1 MIYSLS
7 GNTLVSMLEIG
18 VDRMLH
24 QFSRNEL
31 AIGKEGLDILKNS
44 TVAVLGIGGV
54 GSFAAEAL
62 ARSGVEKLILIDKD
76 DVDITNVNRQVIA
89 LLSTVGR
96 PKVEL
101 MKERIADINPEC
113 EVIALKIFYT
123 EETYEE
129 IFGYNLDFVI
139 DASDTI
145 SYKIH
150 LMKECLQRKIP
161 IISSMGA
168 ANKMDPTRFQIADI
182 SKTHTDPIAKV
193 VRTRLRK
200 EGIKKGIPVVFSD
213 ESPIVIR
220 EDIRKEVGKEDAVI
234 RKAQLPPSS
243 NAFVPSVAGLIMASY
258 VVRQLLS
265 DIKINTVR
273 DAKDA

>member
-1 MIYSLS
+1 
-7 GNTLVSMLEIG
+7 
-18 VDRMLH
+18 MLH

-31 AIGKEGLDILKNS
+31 AIGKEGLEIMKNS

-62 ARSGVEKLILIDKD
+62 ARSGVGRLILIDKD

-89 LLSTVGR
+89 LLSTIGQ
-96 PKVEL
+96 PKADL
-101 MKERIADINPEC
+101 MRDRIKDINPEC
-113 EVIALKIFYT
+113 EVIALKMFYT
-123 EETYEE
+123 EETYEQ
-129 IFGYNLDFVI
+129 IFDYNLDFVV

-145 SYKIH
+145 VYKIH
-150 LMKECLQRKIP
+150 LMKECLKRKIP

-193 VRTRLRK
+193 IRTRLRK
-200 EGIKKGIPVVFSD
+200 EGIRKGIPVVFSD

-220 EDIRKEVGKEDAVI
+220 EDVRKVVGNDKAEI
-234 RKAQLPPSS
+234 RKAKMPPSS
-243 NAFVPSVAGLIMASY
+243 NAFVPSVAGLIMGSY
-258 VVRQLLS
+258 VVRELLK
-265 DIKINTVR
+265 DIKITRVA
-273 DAKDA
+273 DEK

>member
-1 MIYSLS
+1 
-7 GNTLVSMLEIG
+7 
-18 VDRMLH
+18 MLH

-31 AIGKEGLDILKNS
+31 AIGSEGIELLKGK

-62 ARSGVEKLILIDKD
+62 ARSGVGRLILVDKD

-89 LLSTVGR
+89 LLSTVGQ
-96 PKVEL
+96 PKADL

-113 EVIALKIFYT
+113 EAISLKMFYT

-129 IFGYNLDFVI
+129 FFSYKPDFVV

-145 SYKIH
+145 SFKIH
-150 LMKECLQRKIP
+150 LIKECLKREIP

-193 VRTRLRK
+193 IRKQLRK
-200 EGIKKGIPVVFSD
+200 ERIPKGVPVIFSD
-213 ESPIVIR
+213 ESPIIIR
-220 EDIRKEVGKEDAVI
+220 EEVRKMVGNDQAAI
-234 RKAQLPPSS
+234 RKAKMPPSS
-243 NAFVPSVAGLIMASY
+243 NAFVPSVAGLIAASY
-258 VVRQLLS
+258 V
-265 DIKINTVR
+265 INTML
-273 DAKDA
+273 KDIMIQRVQ

>member
-1 MIYSLS
+1 
-7 GNTLVSMLEIG
+7 
-18 VDRMLH
+18 MLH

-31 AIGKEGLDILKNS
+31 AMGKEGLQLLKNS

-54 GSFAAEAL
+54 GGFAAEAL
-62 ARSGVEKLILIDKD
+62 ARSGVGRIVLVDKD
-76 DVDITNVNRQVIA
+76 DVDITNINRQVIA

-96 PKVEL
+96 QKVEI

-113 EVIALKIFYT
+113 EVIALKMFYT
-123 EETYEE
+123 EETYEQ
-129 IFGYNLDFVI
+129 FFSYGLDWVI

-150 LMKECLQRKIP
+150 LIKECLKRKIP

-168 ANKMDPTRFQIADI
+168 ANKTDPTRFKVADI

-193 VRTRLRK
+193 IRTKLRK
-200 EGIKKGIPVVFSD
+200 EGIHKGFKVVFSD

-220 EDIRKEVGKEDAVI
+220 EDIRKEIVPDENAKI
-234 RKAQLPPSS
+234 RKAKMPPSS
-243 NAFVPSVAGLIMASY
+243 NAFVPSVAGLIMGGY
-258 VVRQLLS
+258 VISQLTK
-265 DIKINTVR
+265 DIKITRVQ
-273 DAKDA
+273 D